1 MKRILQKSEAC
12 QCVLLLLVMFVATA
26 ALMVLLGEE
35 NPGHPVTAGEL
46 LLMKAG
52 ATGVLYLCYRIGKF
66 LYRNGMLP
74 KRVMDETEKTEKEDV
89 L

>member
-12 QCVLLLLVMFVATA
+12 QYALLLTVMFVATVA
-26 ALMVLLGEE
+26 FMVLLGED
-35 NPGHPVTAGEL
+35 NPGHPITAGEL

-74 KRVMDETEKTEKEDV
+74 KRVTDEIEKTEKEDV